1 LEANVLKKRLL
12 LAGILL
18 TLSAGILL
26 GCANQTSPWSEA
38 EVELMRTL
46 WIESLP
52 ALPPDPSNQYA
63 DDPRAVAF
71 GAKLFSDTRFSSNNE
86 VSCATCHIAS
96 KDFQDGLQLAQGVGT
111 TDRRTMPI
119 AGTAYSPWLFWDGRK
134 DSQWSQALGPLE
146 NPVEHGGTRT
156 FYVKLIQAHYK
167 TEYEALFGAL
177 PDFSDETR
185 FPVPA
190 APIDDEVAAANWAG
204 MSEEDREAVTWVYVN
219 MGKAIAAFERTIMP
233 RTSRFD
239 LYVEAVLANDI
250 SAARDIFTA
259 DEEAGLRLFLNEA
272 NCTRCHNG
280 PLFTDNDFHNTGVP
294 AVANLP
300 EDTGRARGAQQVFA
314 DEFNCLSVYSDAAP
328 EDCKELRFML
338 VEGEELERAFKTP
351 SLRDVENRAPFMH
364 AGQFATLEEV
374 LKHYN
379 DAPAAPKGHSEL
391 EVLQLSF
398 AQLQKIM
405 AFLKTVTTIK

>member
-1 LEANVLKKRLL
+1 VLKKRLL
-12 LAGILL
+12 LAGLLL

-26 GCANQTSPWSEA
+26 GCSFQTSPWSEA

-52 ALPPDPSNQYA
+52 ELPPDPSNQYA

-71 GAKLFSDTRFSSNNE
+71 GAKLFSDIRFSSNGE

-96 KDFQDGLQLAQGVGT
+96 KDFQDALQLAQGVGT

-134 DSQWSQALGPLE
+134 DSQWAQALGPLE

-167 TEYEALFGAL
+167 TEYEALFGSL

-190 APIDDEVAAANWAG
+190 APIDDEVAAANWSS

-233 RTSRFD
+233 STSRFD

-259 DEEAGLRLFLNEA
+259 DEEAGLKLFLNDA

-280 PLFTDNDFHNTGVP
+280 PLLTDNDFHNTGVP
-294 AVANLP
+294 AVADLP
-300 EDTGRARGAQQVFA
+300 EDTGRARGAQQVLA
-314 DEFNCLSVYSDAAP
+314 DEFNCLSKYSDAAP

-351 SLRDVENRAPFMH
+351 SLRDVANRAPFMH

-374 LKHYN
+374 LNHYQF
-379 DAPAAPKGHSEL
+379 APPSPSGHSEL
-391 EVLQLSF
+391 EMINIDSFGQTQL
-398 AQLQKIM
+398 A
-405 AFLKTVTTIK
+405 AFLKTLMTIER

>member
-1 LEANVLKKRLL
+1 MKKKVL
-12 LAGILL
+12 LAGVLL
-18 TLSAGILL
+18 MLSAGILL

-38 EVELMRTL
+38 EEDLMRTL
-46 WIESLP
+46 WLESLP
-52 ALPPDPSNQYA
+52 ALPPDPTNQYA

-71 GAKLFSDTRFSSNNE
+71 GAELFSDTRFSSNNE

-134 DSQWSQALGPLE
+134 DSQWAQALGPLE

-177 PDFSDETR
+177 PDFSDVSR

-190 APIDDEVAAANWAG
+190 APIEDEVAAANWAG
-204 MSEEDREAVTWVYVN
+204 MSEEDRETVTLVYVN

-239 LYVEAVLANDI
+239 LYVEAVLADDI

-259 DEEAGLRLFLNEA
+259 DEEAGLKLFLNEA

-280 PLFTDNDFHNTGVP
+280 PLLTDNDFHNTGVP
-294 AVANLP
+294 AVADLP
-300 EDTGRARGAQQVFA
+300 EDTGRARGAQQVLA

-338 VEGEELERAFKTP
+338 VESEELERAFKTP
-351 SLRDVENRAPFMH
+351 SLRDVANRAPFMH
-364 AGQFATLEEV
+364 AGQFWTLDEV
-374 LKHYN
+374 LMHYN
-379 DAPAAPKGHSEL
+379 KAPDAPKGHSEL
-391 EVLQLSF
+391 EVLNLSES
-398 AQLQKIM
+398 QLQKIIV
-405 AFLKTVTTIK
+405 FLKTLTTMER

>member
-1 LEANVLKKRLL
+1 MLKKHLL
-12 LAGILL
+12 LTGILL

-63 DDPRAVAF
+63 DDPRAVAL
-71 GAKLFSDTRFSSNNE
+71 GAKLFSDVRFSSNGE

-96 KDFQDGLQLAQGVGT
+96 KDFQDGLPLAQGVGA

-134 DSQWSQALGPLE
+134 DSQWAQALGPLE

-167 TEYEALFGAL
+167 TEYEALFGTL
-177 PDFSDETR
+177 PDFSDESR

-190 APIDDEVAAANWAG
+190 APIDDEVAAANWAS
-204 MSEEDREAVTWVYVN
+204 MSEEDREAVTLVYVN

-259 DEEAGLRLFLNEA
+259 DEEAGLKLFLNEA

-280 PLFTDNDFHNTGVP
+280 PLLTDNDFHNTGVP
-294 AVANLP
+294 AVADLP
-300 EDTGRARGAQQVFA
+300 EDTGRARGAQQVLA
-314 DEFNCLSVYSDAAP
+314 DEFNCLSKYSDASP
-328 EDCKELRFML
+328 EDCRELRFML
-338 VEGEELERAFKTP
+338 AEGEELERAFKTP
-351 SLRDVENRAPFMH
+351 SLRDVTNRAPFMH
-364 AGQFATLEEV
+364 AGQFDSIEEV
-374 LKHYN
+374 LSHYN
-379 DAPAAPKGHSEL
+379 NAPHAPNGHSEL
-391 EVLQLSF
+391 DVLNLSE
-398 AQLQKIM
+398 AQLQQII
-405 AFLKTVTTIK
+405 AFLKTLTAIK

>member
-1 LEANVLKKRLL
+1 MKKYILL
-12 LAGILL
+12 TGIFL

-26 GCANQTSPWSEA
+26 GCSAQASLWSEA
-38 EVELMRTL
+38 EVELMRSL
-46 WIESLP
+46 WIGSLP
-52 ALPPDPSNQYA
+52 ELPPDPSNQFA
-63 DDPRAVAF
+63 DNPRAVAL

-134 DSQWSQALGPLE
+134 DSQWAQALGPLE
-146 NPVEHGGTRT
+146 SAVEHGGTRAQ
-156 FYVKLIQAHYK
+156 YVKLIQEHYK
-167 TEYEALFGAL
+167 DEYEALFGAL
-177 PDFSDETR
+177 PDFSDESR

-190 APIDDEVAAANWAG
+190 APIDDDVAAANWAG
-204 MSEEDREAVTWVYVN
+204 MTEADREAVTLVYVN

-233 RTSRFD
+233 GESRFD

-259 DEEAGLRLFLNEA
+259 DEEAGLKLFLNEA

-280 PLFTDNDFHNTGVP
+280 PLLTDNDFHNTGVP
-294 AVANLP
+294 AVADLP
-300 EDTGRARGAQQVFA
+300 EDTGRARGAQQVLA
-314 DEFNCLSVYSDAAP
+314 DEFNCLSKYSDATP

-338 VEGEELERAFKTP
+338 AEGEELERAFKAP
-351 SLRDVENRAPFMH
+351 SLRDVANRAPFMH

-374 LKHYN
+374 LSHYN
-379 DAPAAPKGHSEL
+379 NAPDAPNGHSEL
-391 EVLQLSF
+391 EVLNLSD

-405 AFLKTVTTIK
+405 AFLKTLTTIK

>member
-1 LEANVLKKRLL
+1 MKKKVL
-12 LAGILL
+12 LAGVLL
-18 TLSAGILL
+18 ILSAGILF

-38 EVELMRTL
+38 EVKLMRTL

-52 ALPPDPSNQYA
+52 ELPPDSTNQYA

-71 GAKLFSDTRFSSNNE
+71 GAKLFSDIRFSSNGE

-96 KDFQDGLQLAQGVGT
+96 KDFQDGLPLAQGIGT

-134 DSQWSQALGPLE
+134 DSQWAQALGPLE

-156 FYVKLIQAHYK
+156 FYLKLIQAHYK

-190 APIDDEVAAANWAG
+190 APIDDEIAAANWAS
-204 MSEEDREAVTWVYVN
+204 MSEEDHEAVTLAYVN

-233 RTSRFD
+233 GESRFD
-239 LYVEAVLANDI
+239 LYVKAVLSNDI
-250 SAARDIFTA
+250 SATRDIFTA
-259 DEEAGLRLFLNEA
+259 DEEAGLKLFLNEA

-280 PLFTDNDFHNTGVP
+280 PLLTDNDFHNTGVP
-294 AVANLP
+294 AVAGLP
-300 EDTGRARGAQQVFA
+300 EDMGRTLGAQQVLA
-314 DEFNCLSVYSDAAP
+314 DEFNCMSVYSDAAP

-338 VEGEELERAFKTP
+338 AEGEELERAFKTP
-351 SLRDVENRAPFMH
+351 SLRDVANRAPFMH
-364 AGQFATLEEV
+364 AGQFSTIEEV
-374 LKHYN
+374 LNHYN
-379 DAPAAPKGHSEL
+379 KALDAPKGHSEL
-391 EVLQLSF
+391 EALNLSE

-405 AFLKTVTTIK
+405 AFLKTLTTIK

>member
-1 LEANVLKKRLL
+1 MLKKRLL
-12 LAGILL
+12 LAGIAL

-26 GCANQTSPWSEA
+26 GCGNQTSPWSEA
-38 EVELMRTL
+38 EVELMRIL

-63 DDPRAVAF
+63 DDPRAVAL
-71 GAKLFSDTRFSSNNE
+71 GAKLFSDVRFSSNGE

-96 KDFQDGLQLAQGVGT
+96 KDFQDGLPLAQGVGT

-134 DSQWSQALGPLE
+134 DSQWAQALGPLE

-156 FYVKLIQAHYK
+156 FYVKLIQVHYK
-167 TEYEALFGAL
+167 AEYEALFGVL
-177 PDFSDETR
+177 PDFSDESR

-190 APIDDEVAAANWAG
+190 APIDDEVAAANWAS
-204 MSEEDREAVTWVYVN
+204 MSDADREAVTLVYVN

-239 LYVEAVLANDI
+239 LYVEAVRANGI
-250 SAARDIFTA
+250 SAPRDIFSA
-259 DEEAGLRLFLNEA
+259 DEEAGLKLFLNEA

-280 PLFTDNDFHNTGVP
+280 PLLTDNDFHNTGVP
-294 AVANLP
+294 AVADLP
-300 EDTGRARGAQQVFA
+300 EDTGRARGAQQVLA

-338 VEGEELERAFKTP
+338 AEGEELERAFKTP
-351 SLRDVENRAPFMH
+351 SLRDVANRAPFMH
-364 AGQFATLEEV
+364 SGQFATIEEV
-374 LKHYN
+374 LNHYN
-379 DAPAAPKGHSEL
+379 NAPDAPNGHSEL
-391 EVLQLSF
+391 EVLDLSE
-398 AQLQKIM
+398 AQLQQII
-405 AFLKTVTTIK
+405 AFLKTLTAMER

>member
-1 LEANVLKKRLL
+1 MLKKHLL
-12 LAGILL
+12 LTGILL

-63 DDPRAVAF
+63 DDPRAVAL
-71 GAKLFSDTRFSSNNE
+71 GAKLFSDVRFSSNGE

-96 KDFQDGLQLAQGVGT
+96 KDFQDGLPLAQGVGA

-134 DSQWSQALGPLE
+134 DSQWAQALGPLE

-167 TEYEALFGAL
+167 TEYEALCGTL
-177 PDFSDETR
+177 PDFSDESR

-190 APIDDEVAAANWAG
+190 APIDDEVAAANWAS
-204 MSEEDREAVTWVYVN
+204 MSEEDREAVTLVYVN

-259 DEEAGLRLFLNEA
+259 DEEAGLKLFLNEA

-280 PLFTDNDFHNTGVP
+280 PLLTDNDFHNTGVP
-294 AVANLP
+294 AVADLP
-300 EDTGRARGAQQVFA
+300 EDTGRARGAQQVLA
-314 DEFNCLSVYSDAAP
+314 DEFNCLSKYSDASP
-328 EDCKELRFML
+328 EDCRELRFML
-338 VEGEELERAFKTP
+338 AEGEELERAFKTP
-351 SLRDVENRAPFMH
+351 SLRDVTNRAPFMH
-364 AGQFATLEEV
+364 AGQFDSIEEV
-374 LKHYN
+374 LSHYN
-379 DAPAAPKGHSEL
+379 NAPHAPNGHSEL
-391 EVLQLSF
+391 DVLNLSE
-398 AQLQKIM
+398 AQLQQII
-405 AFLKTVTTIK
+405 AFLKTLTAIK

>member
-1 LEANVLKKRLL
+1 MKKKVL
-12 LAGILL
+12 LAGVLL
-18 TLSAGILL
+18 MLSAGILL

-38 EVELMRTL
+38 EEELMRTL

-52 ALPPDPSNQYA
+52 ALPPDPTNQYA

-134 DSQWSQALGPLE
+134 DSQWAQALGPLE

-167 TEYEALFGAL
+167 DEYEVLFGAL
-177 PDFSDETR
+177 PDFSDESH
-185 FPVPA
+185 FPIPA
-190 APIDDEVAAANWAG
+190 APIDDEVAAANWTG
-204 MSEEDREAVTWVYVN
+204 MSEADREAVTLVYVN

-233 RTSRFD
+233 GTSRFD

-250 SAARDIFTA
+250 AAARDIFTP
-259 DEEAGLRLFLNEA
+259 DEGAGLKLFLNEA

-280 PLFTDNDFHNTGVP
+280 PLLTDNDFHNTGVP
-294 AVANLP
+294 ALAGLP
-300 EDTGRARGAQQVFA
+300 EDTGRTRGALQVLA
-314 DEFNCLSVYSDAAP
+314 DEFNCLSRYSDAAP

-338 VEGEELERAFKTP
+338 TEGEELERAFKTP
-351 SLRDVENRAPFMH
+351 SLRDVANRAPFMH

-374 LKHYN
+374 LNHYHF
-379 DAPAAPKGHSEL
+379 APASPSGHSEL
-391 EVLQLSF
+391 EMIHIGPNGQ
-398 AQLQKIM
+398 AQLV
-405 AFLKTVTTIK
+405 AFLKTLTTMGR